1 MKTIKLV
8 LMLYLFSFT
17 VFGENDSLFH
27 SVSQRFDKYQ
37 LLVPIEKIYVHQDRT
52 QYAAGEKIWFKV
64 YLSSSNDKQAS
75 SKVVYVELID
85 GKNRR
90 VIVSKWKL
98 VNGLASGSIQLPDTL
113 PRGLYQ
119 LRSYTQWMQNFDQE
133 GFFKREIRITSQ
145 YVDSLETELDSVPPC
160 QITFFPEGGNLI
172 TGIPSKVAFLITDQQ
187 GKGLDASG
195 VIMDSEGNEVRR
207 FQTIHQ
213 GHGFFYFQPDSSK
226 RYTAYLD
233 GLTLSKNLPHA
244 NSNGIVL
251 EAKKLNGKLRITLR
265 HNIDIKG
272 FQSPIHLSVHKEGVI
287 WLNAY
292 ANINEKI
299 SIVDIPDEKLPKGIF
314 TITIYDDKFHVYC
327 ERLAFVNYPEP
338 LKIGL
343 NTDKVEYGTRKKVV
357 AKIEVRDEK
366 GNIQTGNFSLAVV
379 KSNLDNLQE
388 RNNFYTYYFLQSQL
402 KGRIDNP
409 AFYFEKRDS
418 SAITYLDLLMLTHGW
433 RRYDFNKIVSLE
445 KSEFHYPIE
454 ESLSFSGKI
463 QQLNKNQKMDEIK
476 LTALFRH
483 DSINEVVYGQPGPK
497 GSFMFTDY
505 DFCDTAEVILS
516 AQDSKQRQLDI
527 SIVNHKYPEANFF
540 VYENVTSLNDID
552 SLNVELMGSIPQSPM
567 EGIDKV
573 VHKIQEVK
581 VTAKTKKKDPRR
593 LHNEA
598 FNIATYE
605 VSRNFSYTSTGG
617 VGEGFAGALGILQFL
632 PKKRVSDS
640 VFREISKGGKALS
653 GGSGPIF
660 VLDGNRVGAEVLK
673 SLPAQMIERVEVL
686 APSSAMIYGS
696 GGGGGYAFFT
706 RTNVSSVA
714 EIKTVSYKFPGYSQS
729 KEFYSPNYTS
739 VSSDYF
745 ISDHRNTLY
754 WQPNITLNDEGKAN
768 ISFFTSD
775 DQGMFLI
782 HCEGRTEEGMIGVLQ
797 SQLIVNQ

>member
-1 MKTIKLV
+1 MKTVNLV
-8 LMLYLFSFT
+8 LILYLFSFA
-17 VFGENDSLFH
+17 VYGENDSLFYA
-27 SVSQRFDKYQ
+27 VAQRFDKYQ
-37 LLVPIEKIYVHQDRT
+37 LLVPTEKIYVHQDRT

-64 YLSSSNDKQAS
+64 YLSSLTDKQVS
-75 SKVVYVELID
+75 SEVVYVELID

-90 VIVSKWKL
+90 VIESKWKL
-98 VNGLASGSIQLPDTL
+98 VNGVASGSLQLPDTF

-133 GFFKREIRITSQ
+133 GFFKREIKILSQ
-145 YVDSLETELDSVPPC
+145 YGDSFETELDSVPPL

-195 VIMDSEGNEVRR
+195 IIMDSEGNEVRR
-207 FQTIHQ
+207 FQTLHQ
-213 GHGFFYFQPDSSK
+213 GHGYFYFQPDSGK

-233 GLTLSKNLPHA
+233 GLTLQKDLPRA
-244 NSNGIVL
+244 YSNGIVV
-251 EAKKLNGKLRITLR
+251 ETKKLNGILRITLR
-265 HNIDIKG
+265 HNVNMKG
-272 FQSPIHLSVHKEGVI
+272 IQSPIHLSVHKEGVI
-287 WLNAY
+287 WFNAY
-292 ANINEKI
+292 ASINEEI
-299 SIVDIPDEKLPKGIF
+299 SIVDIPDKKLPEGIF
-314 TITIYDDKFHVYC
+314 TITIYDENFHVYC

-338 LKIGL
+338 LQVSL
-343 NTDKVEYGTRKKVV
+343 ATDKEEYGKRKKVV
-357 AKIEVRDEK
+357 AQIEVRDAK
-366 GNIQTGNFSLAVV
+366 GNIQPGNFSLAVV
-379 KSNLDNLQE
+379 KSNLDNLQV
-388 RNNFYTYYFLQSQL
+388 RNNFYTYYFLQSEL

-418 SAITYLDLLMLTHGW
+418 SSMVYLDLLLLTHGW
-433 RRYDFNKIVSLE
+433 RRYDFKKIVSLE
-445 KSEFHYPIE
+445 KSEILYPIE

-463 QQLNKNQKMDEIK
+463 QQWNKNQKMEEIK

-483 DSINEVVYGQPGPK
+483 DSINEVVYGQPGPM
-497 GSFMFTDY
+497 GFFMFTNY

-516 AQDSKQRQLDI
+516 AQDLKQRQLDI

-552 SLNVELMGSIPQSPM
+552 SLDVELMGSIPQSPM
-567 EGIDKV
+567 ESIDKV
-573 VHKIQEVK
+573 VHKIPEVK

-605 VSRNFSYTSTGG
+605 VNRNFSYTATGG

-632 PKKRVSDS
+632 PKKRINDA
-640 VFREISKGGKALS
+640 ISRGGSIDGKALS
-653 GGSGPIF
+653 GMLGPIY

-686 APSSAMIYGS
+686 GPASAMIYGP

-706 RTNVSSVA
+706 RTNMNSES
-714 EIKTVSYKFPGYSQS
+714 ETKTVSYKFPGYSQS
-729 KEFYSPNYTS
+729 KEFFSPDYSS
-739 VSSDYF
+739 VNSDYF
-745 ISDHRNTLY
+745 ISDNRNTLY
-754 WQPNITLNDEGKAN
+754 WQPNVTLNDEGKAE

-775 DQGMFLI
+775 DQGVFLI
-782 HCEGRTEEGMIGVLQ
+782 HCEGRTEEGTIGVLQ
-797 SQLIVNQ
+797 SRLIVN